1 MDKEEEEDIAYLY
14 NEFDKLTDGY
24 DYNTVMVAIAA
35 FYADL
40 IKDVTDGNQDRIRE
54 LYAMMADAAIQLC
67 SHHDS
72 DHEFQAQENATQEE
86 EAEESRQ
93 KTGDESDSSRAN

>member
-1 MDKEEEEDIAYLY
+1 MNKDEEEDISYLY

-40 IKDVTDGNQDRIRE
+40 IKEVTSGDKERIRE

-72 DHEFQAQENATQEE
+72 DHEFQAQEDTPQKE

-93 KTGDESDSSRAN
+93 EARDESDSSRAD